1 MSNPDQRSK
10 VTVEDLLHLKRME
23 RPAKDFWVNFEREM
37 RQKQLSALVEKRAW
51 WHALPQIFGRRV
63 YLPIGAT
70 AILAFTLV
78 SVKYSS
84 PLQVVQAV
92 SEPVNVL
99 PTVVSSYQ
107 ADSAPSVA
115 SSNSF
120 SSQLINRSEQTM
132 VGVTEPS
139 AASASMKAMDAAISQ
154 EPRSS
159 DFTVKDS
166 PSARSIAANLAHLEQ
181 SEPELI
187 NSVLGSRLSL
197 PARVQSASAPVA
209 ELASLS
215 SNSAS
220 KRNRLLAH
228 YGDRQIETEP
238 TSTEAVRER
247 LSRRLADSDFND
259 HFSRIGLKGN
269 RVSLKF

>member
-1 MSNPDQRSK
+1 MSKPDQRSK
-10 VTVEDLLHLKRME
+10 ITVEDLLRLKRME
-23 RPAKDFWVNFEREM
+23 RPAEDFWVNFEREM

-78 SVKYSS
+78 SVKYYS
-84 PLQVVQAV
+84 PLQVVQIAA
-92 SEPVNVL
+92 EPVNAL
-99 PTVVSSYQ
+99 PTIASNYS
-107 ADSAPSVA
+107 ADNAPSFP
-115 SSNSF
+115 SSNSS
-120 SSQLINRSEQTM
+120 SSQLINRSEQT
-132 VGVTEPS
+132 VVDVAESS
-139 AASASMKAMDAAISQ
+139 AASTSTQAMAGAASQ
-154 EPRSS
+154 EPRSVDIS
-159 DFTVKDS
+159 AKDS

-187 NSVLGSRLSL
+187 NSVLGSRLSS
-197 PARVQSASAPVA
+197 PARVQSASAPVT

-220 KRNRLLAH
+220 RRNRLLAH